1 MNSNSRARIRKPQSK
16 PDAEGNKFDPWLL
29 WATFR
34 RCWMWVIP
42 IGLVLAS
49 IVVVFLIQNF
59 VPRYRAHSLLQANQ
73 DYIAFKGVTQVSGD
87 LARTEKA
94 VIFNRV
100 VLGPVLLSLGD
111 LGSDSLRSSPDA
123 EMTLRK
129 NLSVTSGGSSF
140 ALKLSYEDSN
150 PEAAAKVCN
159 AIVESYLRMR
169 SDLDQGRISTLE
181 SRLEPEIERARQRV
195 ADDEQR
201 FTELTKEVIGY
212 DPDKPGSALV
222 SEGAFALYAR
232 LQSQLSDLKQGIAF
246 AKIKL
251 KVQEEDYQA
260 NIERAK
266 AGEPSPVSMPILQ
279 EPASHQVNEL
289 VRSHPNIQK
298 LEREIVRYE
307 AKVREIEDAD
317 VIGLKRK
324 DYNRFRA
331 NVYELSQQ
339 LVAEQQRLY
348 PIELKRLKEAAK
360 EHYDRQLVRAKQLA
374 KASQGERQLALL
386 EELNQ
391 QRKKV
396 REMEDSLKVVSA
408 HYNEE
413 TQRLRKFG
421 GKTAQLRIAE
431 RELAMSQG
439 VWDVLRKRLLAV
451 RTERQRG
458 GSVVKV
464 TDATAPSRNDP
475 IEKLPYKK
483 IAMASVVAM
492 LLPFAVGLLF
502 EFKARRLTTSEMCDK
517 NGMIVIGEVA
527 KLPPSAKF
535 GRERRVY
542 EESIDTLRSS
552 LFLSTETR
560 DSRSFAVVSSM
571 SGEGKSSVS
580 SQLALSIARAT
591 GETVL
596 LIDADLR
603 CPDQHDIFGLD
614 LGDGLAG
621 VLAEEISLD
630 SAIDKSL
637 GDRIHVL
644 PAGKLRTTPHR
655 LITPSSMSA
664 LIKQALELYTYV
676 VVDTAPVLAAGESLA
691 VASAVDSS
699 LLCVMRDVSRV
710 DNVSR
715 TTKRLEAVGANLI
728 GTVFSGV
735 TARQYAYRYGDYR
748 YSVSAP
754 SGNVS

>member
-1 MNSNSRARIRKPQSK
+1 MNSNSRARIRTAQSM
-16 PDAEGNKFDPWLL
+16 PDAETNKFDPWLL

-34 RCWMWVIP
+34 RCWMWMIP
-42 IGLVLAS
+42 VGLVLAS
-49 IVVVFLIQNF
+49 IVVVLLIQNF
-59 VPRYRAHSLLQANQ
+59 EPRYRAHSLLQANQ
-73 DYIAFKGVTQVSGD
+73 DYIAYKGVTRVSGD

-100 VLGPVLLSLGD
+100 VLEPVLLSLGD
-111 LGSDSLRSSPDA
+111 LGSESLCSSVDA
-123 EMTLRK
+123 EMMLRK
-129 NLSVTSGGSSF
+129 NLSVTSGGSSVT
-140 ALKLSYEDSN
+140 LRLSYEDPS

-169 SDLDQGRISTLE
+169 SDLDQSRISALE
-181 SRLEPEIERARQRV
+181 GRLEPEIERARQRV

-201 FTELTKEVIGY
+201 FTEMTKEAIGY
-212 DPDKPGSALV
+212 NPGEKASAV
-222 SEGAFALYAR
+222 VNEGAFALYAR

-246 AKIKL
+246 AKIRL
-251 KVQEEDYQA
+251 KVLEEDYKVA
-260 NIERAK
+260 VEK
-266 AGEPSPVSMPILQ
+266 AGAGGVSPVAMPVLQ
-279 EPASHQVNEL
+279 EPTDYEVNTL
-289 VRSHPNIQK
+289 IRSHPNIRSI
-298 LEREIVRYE
+298 ESEIKRYE
-307 AKVREIEDAD
+307 ARVRQIEDAD
-317 VIGLKRK
+317 VVGIKRAE
-324 DYNRFRA
+324 YNRFKA
-331 NVYELSQQ
+331 NVYQLSQQ
-339 LVAEQQRLY
+339 LVVEQQKLY
-348 PIELKRLKEAAK
+348 PIELERLKQVAK
-360 EHYDRQLVRAKQLA
+360 EQYDRQLVRAKQLA
-374 KASQGERQLALL
+374 KASEGERQFALL
-386 EELNQ
+386 QEVNQ

-396 REMEDSLKVVSA
+396 REMKDSLEVVSS
-408 HYNEE
+408 HYEEE

-464 TDATAPSRNDP
+464 TDATAPSLNDP

-483 IAMASVVAM
+483 ILMASLVAM

-502 EFKARRLTTSEMCDK
+502 EFKARRLTTSDMCDK
-517 NGMIVIGEVA
+517 NGMVVIGEVA
-527 KLPPSAKF
+527 KLPPSAKH

-621 VLAEEISLD
+621 VLAEEVSLD

-664 LIKQALELYTYV
+664 LVQQALELYTYV

-710 DNVSR
+710 DNIAR

-748 YSVSAP
+748 YGVSAD
-754 SGNVS
+754 GNAS

>member
-1 MNSNSRARIRKPQSK
+1 MNSNSRARIRTAQSM
-16 PDAEGNKFDPWLL
+16 PDAETNKFDPWLL

-34 RCWMWVIP
+34 RCWMWMIP
-42 IGLVLAS
+42 VGLVLAS
-49 IVVVFLIQNF
+49 IVVVLLIQNF
-59 VPRYRAHSLLQANQ
+59 EPRYRAHSLLQANQ
-73 DYIAFKGVTQVSGD
+73 DYIAYKGVTRVSGD

-100 VLGPVLLSLGD
+100 VLEPVLLSLGD
-111 LGSDSLRSSPDA
+111 LGSESLCSSVDA
-123 EMTLRK
+123 EMMLRK
-129 NLSVTSGGSSF
+129 NLSVASGGSSVT
-140 ALKLSYEDSN
+140 LRLSYEDPS

-169 SDLDQGRISTLE
+169 SDLDQSRISALE
-181 SRLEPEIERARQRV
+181 GRLEPEIERARQRV

-201 FTELTKEVIGY
+201 FTEMTKEAIGY
-212 DPDKPGSALV
+212 NPGEKASAV
-222 SEGAFALYAR
+222 VNEGAFALYAR

-246 AKIKL
+246 AKIRL
-251 KVQEEDYQA
+251 KVLEEDYKVA
-260 NIERAK
+260 VEK
-266 AGEPSPVSMPILQ
+266 AGAGGVSPVAMPVLQ
-279 EPASHQVNEL
+279 EPTDYEVNTL
-289 VRSHPNIQK
+289 IRSHPNIRSI
-298 LEREIVRYE
+298 ESEIKRYE
-307 AKVREIEDAD
+307 ARVRQIEDAD
-317 VIGLKRK
+317 VVGIKRAE
-324 DYNRFRA
+324 YNRFKA
-331 NVYELSQQ
+331 NVYQLSQQ
-339 LVAEQQRLY
+339 LVVEQQKLY
-348 PIELKRLKEAAK
+348 PIELERLKQVAK
-360 EHYDRQLVRAKQLA
+360 EQYDRQLVRAKQLA
-374 KASQGERQLALL
+374 KASQGERQFALL
-386 EELNQ
+386 QEVNQ

-396 REMEDSLKVVSA
+396 REMKDSLEVVSS
-408 HYNEE
+408 HYEEE

-464 TDATAPSRNDP
+464 TDATAPSLNDP

-483 IAMASVVAM
+483 ILMASLVAM

-502 EFKARRLTTSEMCDK
+502 EFKARRLTTSDMCDK
-517 NGMIVIGEVA
+517 NGMVVIGEVA
-527 KLPPSAKF
+527 KLPPSAKH

-621 VLAEEISLD
+621 VLAEEVSLD

-664 LIKQALELYTYV
+664 LVQQALELYTYV

-710 DNVSR
+710 DNIAR

-748 YSVSAP
+748 YGVSAD
-754 SGNVS
+754 GNAS

>member
-1 MNSNSRARIRKPQSK
+1 MNSNSRARIRTAQSM
-16 PDAEGNKFDPWLL
+16 PDAETNKFDPWLL

-34 RCWMWVIP
+34 RCWMWMIP
-42 IGLVLAS
+42 VGLVLAS
-49 IVVVFLIQNF
+49 IVVVLLIQNF
-59 VPRYRAHSLLQANQ
+59 QPRYRAHSLLQANQ
-73 DYIAFKGVTQVSGD
+73 DYIAYKGVTQVSGD

-100 VLGPVLLSLGD
+100 VLEPVLLSLGD
-111 LGSDSLRSSPDA
+111 LGSESLCSSVDA
-123 EMTLRK
+123 EMMLRE
-129 NLSVTSGGSSF
+129 NLSVASGGSSVT
-140 ALKLSYEDSN
+140 LRLSYEDPS

-169 SDLDQGRISTLE
+169 SDLDQSRISALE
-181 SRLEPEIERARQRV
+181 GRLEPEIERARQRV

-201 FTELTKEVIGY
+201 FTEMTKESIGY
-212 DPDKPGSALV
+212 NPGEKASAV
-222 SEGAFALYAR
+222 VNEGAFALYAR

-246 AKIKL
+246 AKIRL
-251 KVQEEDYQA
+251 KVLEEDYKVA
-260 NIERAK
+260 VEK
-266 AGEPSPVSMPILQ
+266 AGAGGVSPVAMPVLQ
-279 EPASHQVNEL
+279 EPTDYEVNAL
-289 VRSHPNIQK
+289 IRSHPNIRSI
-298 LEREIVRYE
+298 ESEIKRYE
-307 AKVREIEDAD
+307 AGVRRIEDAD
-317 VIGLKRK
+317 VVGIKRAE
-324 DYNRFRA
+324 YNRFKA
-331 NVYELSQQ
+331 NVYQLSQQ
-339 LVAEQQRLY
+339 LVEEQQKLY
-348 PIELKRLKEAAK
+348 PIELERLKQVAK
-360 EHYDRQLVRAKQLA
+360 EQYDRQLVRAKQLA
-374 KASQGERQLALL
+374 KASQSERQFALL
-386 EELNQ
+386 QEVNQ

-396 REMEDSLKVVSA
+396 REMKDSLEVVSS
-408 HYNEE
+408 HYEEE

-464 TDATAPSRNDP
+464 TDATTPSLNDP

-502 EFKARRLTTSEMCDK
+502 EFKARRLTTSDMCDK
-517 NGMIVIGEVA
+517 NGMVVIGEVA
-527 KLPPSAKF
+527 KLPPSAKH

-552 LFLSTETR
+552 LFLSTDTR

-664 LIKQALELYTYV
+664 LVQQALELYTYV

-710 DNVSR
+710 DNIAR

-735 TARQYAYRYGDYR
+735 SARQYAYRYGDYR
-748 YSVSAP
+748 YAVTAD
-754 SGNVS
+754 GNAS

>member
-1 MNSNSRARIRKPQSK
+1 MNSNSRARIRTAQSM
-16 PDAEGNKFDPWLL
+16 PDAETNKFDPWLL

-34 RCWMWVIP
+34 RCWMWMIP
-42 IGLVLAS
+42 VGLVLAS
-49 IVVVFLIQNF
+49 IVVVLLIQNF
-59 VPRYRAHSLLQANQ
+59 EPRYRAHSLLQANQ
-73 DYIAFKGVTQVSGD
+73 DYIAYKGVTRVSGD

-100 VLGPVLLSLGD
+100 VLEPVLLSLGD
-111 LGSDSLRSSPDA
+111 LGSESLCSSVDA
-123 EMTLRK
+123 EMMLRK
-129 NLSVTSGGSSF
+129 NLSVASGGSSVT
-140 ALKLSYEDSN
+140 LRLSYEDPS

-169 SDLDQGRISTLE
+169 SDLDQSRISALE
-181 SRLEPEIERARQRV
+181 GRLEPEIERARQRV

-201 FTELTKEVIGY
+201 FTEMTKEAIGY
-212 DPDKPGSALV
+212 NPGEKASAV
-222 SEGAFALYAR
+222 VNEGAFALYAR

-246 AKIKL
+246 AKIRL
-251 KVQEEDYQA
+251 KVLEEDYKVA
-260 NIERAK
+260 VEK
-266 AGEPSPVSMPILQ
+266 AGAGGVSPVAMPVLQ
-279 EPASHQVNEL
+279 EPTDYEVNTL
-289 VRSHPNIQK
+289 IRSHPNIRSI
-298 LEREIVRYE
+298 ESEIKRYE
-307 AKVREIEDAD
+307 ARVRQIEDAD
-317 VIGLKRK
+317 VVGIKRAE
-324 DYNRFRA
+324 YNRFKA
-331 NVYELSQQ
+331 NVYQLSQQ
-339 LVAEQQRLY
+339 LVVEQQKLY
-348 PIELKRLKEAAK
+348 PIELERLKQVAK
-360 EHYDRQLVRAKQLA
+360 EQYDRQLVRAKQLA
-374 KASQGERQLALL
+374 KASQGERQFALL
-386 EELNQ
+386 QEVNQ

-396 REMEDSLKVVSA
+396 REMKDSLEVVSS
-408 HYNEE
+408 HYEEE

-464 TDATAPSRNDP
+464 TDATAPSLNDP

-483 IAMASVVAM
+483 ILMASLVAM

-502 EFKARRLTTSEMCDK
+502 EFKARRLTTSDMCDK
-517 NGMIVIGEVA
+517 NGMVVIGEVA
-527 KLPPSAKF
+527 KLPPSAKH

-614 LGDGLAG
+614 LSDGLAG
-621 VLAEEISLD
+621 VLSEEISLD

-655 LITPSSMSA
+655 LITPDSMSA
-664 LIKQALELYTYV
+664 LIQQALELYTYV

-710 DNVSR
+710 DNIAR

-748 YSVSAP
+748 YGISTD
-754 SGNVS
+754 GNAS

>member
-1 MNSNSRARIRKPQSK
+1 MNSKSRTRVQNAKSK
-16 PDAEGNKFDPWLL
+16 SADENKFDPWLL
-29 WATFR
+29 WAAFR
-34 RCWMWVIP
+34 RCWMWMIP
-42 IGLVLAS
+42 VGLVLAS
-49 IVVVFLIQNF
+49 IVVVFLIHNF

-73 DYIAFKGVTQVSGD
+73 DYIAYKGVTQVSGD

-94 VIFNRV
+94 VIYNRV
-100 VLGPVLLSLGD
+100 VLEPVLLSLGE
-111 LGSDSLRSSPDA
+111 LGSESLCSAADA
-123 EMTLRK
+123 EMMLRE
-129 NLSVTSGGSSF
+129 NLSVASGGSSVT
-140 ALKLSYEDSN
+140 LRLSYEDPS

-169 SDLDQGRISTLE
+169 SDLDQSRISALE

-201 FTELTKEVIGY
+201 FTEMTKESIGY
-212 DPDKPGSALV
+212 NPVDPASALV

-232 LQSQLSDLKQGIAF
+232 LQSQLSDLRQGIAF

-251 KVQEEDYQA
+251 RVLEEDYKVAVNKA
-260 NIERAK
+260 N
-266 AGEPSPVSMPILQ
+266 AGEVSLVTLPILQ
-279 EPASHQVNEL
+279 EPTDSEVNQL
-289 VRSHPNIQK
+289 VRSHPAIRS
-298 LEREIVRYE
+298 LEHDITRYE
-307 AKVREIEDAD
+307 TRVRQIEDAD
-317 VIGLKRK
+317 VVGLKRNE
-324 DYNRFRA
+324 YNRFKA
-331 NVYELSQQ
+331 KAYELSQK

-348 PIELKRLKEAAK
+348 PIELERLKQVAK
-360 EHYDRQLVRAKQLA
+360 ETYDRELIRAKQLA
-374 KASQGERQLALL
+374 KVSEGERQHALVQQVS
-386 EELNQ
+386 Q

-396 REMEDSLKVVSA
+396 REMEDSLEVVST

-439 VWDVLRKRLLAV
+439 VWDVLRQRLLAV

-464 TDATAPSRNDP
+464 TDATAPSLNDP

-483 IAMASVVAM
+483 ILMASLVAM

-502 EFKARRLTTSEMCDK
+502 EFKARRLTTSDMCDK
-517 NGMIVIGEVA
+517 NGMVVIGEVA
-527 KLPPSAKF
+527 KLPPSAKH

-621 VLAEEISLD
+621 VLAEEVSLD

-664 LIKQALELYTYV
+664 LVQQALELYTYV

-710 DNVSR
+710 DNVAR

-748 YSVSAP
+748 YGVSAD
-754 SGNVS
+754 GNAS

>member
-1 MNSNSRARIRKPQSK
+1 MSSKSRARVARPKP
-16 PDAEGNKFDPWLL
+16 ATENKFDPWLL

-34 RCWMWVIP
+34 RCWMWMVP

-49 IVVVFLIQNF
+49 IVIVFLIQTF
-59 VPRYRAHSLLQANQ
+59 EPRYRAHSLLQANQ
-73 DYIAFKGVTQVSGD
+73 DYIAYKGVLQVRGD

-100 VLGPVLLSLGD
+100 VLGPVLLNLGD
-111 LGSDSLRSSPDA
+111 LGSDSLCSAADA
-123 EMTLRK
+123 EMELRQ
-129 NLSVTSGGSSF
+129 NLSVTGGGSSV
-140 ALKLSYEDSN
+140 AMRLSYEDPD

-159 AIVESYLRMR
+159 AIVESYLQMR
-169 SDLDQGRISTLE
+169 GDIDQSRISALE

-201 FTELTKEVIGY
+201 FTEMTKESIGY
-212 DPDKPGSALV
+212 NPGDATAVLM
-222 SEGAFALYAR
+222 SEGLFTLFAR

-251 KVQEEDYQA
+251 EVLEENYKVAVE
-260 NIERAK
+260 K
-266 AGEPSPVSMPILQ
+266 AGAGEVTQVIKPVLQ
-279 EPASHQVNEL
+279 VPTESEVSQL
-289 VRSHPNIQK
+289 VRSHPNIRG
-298 LEREIVRYE
+298 LEREIARYE
-307 AKVREIEDAD
+307 TRVRQIEDAD
-317 VIGLKRK
+317 VVGIKRSE
-324 DYNRFRA
+324 YNRFKA
-331 NVYELSQQ
+331 NIQQ
-339 LVAEQQRLY
+339 LLQQFAAEQQRLY
-348 PIELKRLKEAAK
+348 PIELKRLKKLAK
-360 EHYDRQLVRAKQLA
+360 ENYDRQLIRAKQLA
-374 KASQGERQLALL
+374 EATEGERQLALL
-386 EELNQ
+386 QEVNQ

-396 REMEDSLKVVSA
+396 REMEESLEVVSA
-408 HYNEE
+408 QYDEE
-413 TQRLRKFG
+413 TLRLQKFG

-458 GSVVKV
+458 GSVIKV
-464 TDATAPSRNDP
+464 TDATAPSLNDP

-483 IAMASVVAM
+483 IVMASLVAM
-492 LLPFAVGLLF
+492 VLPFVVGLVF
-502 EFKARRLTTSEMCDK
+502 EFKACRLTTSEMCDK
-517 NGMIVIGEVA
+517 NGMEVIGEVA
-527 KLPPSAKF
+527 KLPPSAGH

-644 PAGKLRTTPHR
+644 TAGKLRTTPHR
-655 LITPSSMSA
+655 LITPDAMSA
-664 LIKQALELYTYV
+664 LIKQALEVYSYV

-710 DNVSR
+710 DNVAR

-748 YSVSAP
+748 YGVSID
-754 SGNVS
+754 GNAS

>member
-1 MNSNSRARIRKPQSK
+1 MNSKSRTRVQNAKSK
-16 PDAEGNKFDPWLL
+16 SADENKFDPWLL
-29 WATFR
+29 WAAFR
-34 RCWMWVIP
+34 RCWMWMIP
-42 IGLVLAS
+42 VGLVLAS
-49 IVVVFLIQNF
+49 IVVVFLIHNF

-73 DYIAFKGVTQVSGD
+73 DYIAYKGVTQVSGD

-100 VLGPVLLSLGD
+100 VLEPVLLSLGE
-111 LGSDSLRSSPDA
+111 LGSESLCSAADA
-123 EMTLRK
+123 EMMLRE
-129 NLSVTSGGSSF
+129 NLSVTNGGSPI
-140 ALKLSYEDSN
+140 ALRLSYEDPN

-169 SDLDQGRISTLE
+169 SDLDQSRISALE

-201 FTELTKEVIGY
+201 FTEMTKESIGY
-212 DPDKPGSALV
+212 NPVDPASALV

-232 LQSQLSDLKQGIAF
+232 LQSQLSDLRQGIAF

-251 KVQEEDYQA
+251 RVLEEDYKVAVNKA
-260 NIERAK
+260 N
-266 AGEPSPVSMPILQ
+266 AGEVSPVTLPILQ
-279 EPASHQVNEL
+279 EPTDSEVNQL
-289 VRSHPNIQK
+289 VRSHPAIRS
-298 LEREIVRYE
+298 LEHDITRYE
-307 AKVREIEDAD
+307 ARVRQIEDAD
-317 VIGLKRK
+317 VVGLKRN
-324 DYNRFRA
+324 DYNRFKA
-331 NVYELSQQ
+331 KAYELSQK

-348 PIELKRLKEAAK
+348 PIELERLKQVAK
-360 EHYDRQLVRAKQLA
+360 ETYDRELIRAKQLA
-374 KASQGERQLALL
+374 KASEGERQHALVQQVS
-386 EELNQ
+386 Q

-396 REMEDSLKVVSA
+396 REMEASLEVVST

-439 VWDVLRKRLLAV
+439 VWDVLRQRLLAV

-464 TDATAPSRNDP
+464 TDATAPSLNDP

-483 IAMASVVAM
+483 ILMASLVAM
-492 LLPFAVGLLF
+492 LLPFAVGLVF
-502 EFKARRLTTSEMCDK
+502 EFKARRLTTSDMCDK
-517 NGMIVIGEVA
+517 NGMVVIGEVA
-527 KLPPSAKF
+527 KLPPSAKH

-552 LFLSTETR
+552 LFLSTDTR

-621 VLAEEISLD
+621 VLAEEVSLD

-664 LIKQALELYTYV
+664 LVQQALELYTYV

-710 DNVSR
+710 DNIAR

-735 TARQYAYRYGDYR
+735 SARQYAYRYGDYR
-748 YSVSAP
+748 YGISID
-754 SGNVS
+754 GNAS

>member
-1 MNSNSRARIRKPQSK
+1 MNSNSRARIRTAQSM
-16 PDAEGNKFDPWLL
+16 PDAETNKFDPWLL

-34 RCWMWVIP
+34 RCWMWMIP
-42 IGLVLAS
+42 VGLVLAS
-49 IVVVFLIQNF
+49 IVVVLLIQNF
-59 VPRYRAHSLLQANQ
+59 QPRYRAHSLLQANQ
-73 DYIAFKGVTQVSGD
+73 DYIAYKGVTQVSGD

-100 VLGPVLLSLGD
+100 VLEPVLLSLGD
-111 LGSDSLRSSPDA
+111 LGSESLCSSVDA
-123 EMTLRK
+123 EMMLRE
-129 NLSVTSGGSSF
+129 NLSVASGGSSVT
-140 ALKLSYEDSN
+140 LRLSYEDPS

-169 SDLDQGRISTLE
+169 SDLDQSRISALE
-181 SRLEPEIERARQRV
+181 GRLEPEIERARQRV

-201 FTELTKEVIGY
+201 FTEMTKESIGY
-212 DPDKPGSALV
+212 NPGEKASAV
-222 SEGAFALYAR
+222 VNEGAFALYAR

-246 AKIKL
+246 AKIRL
-251 KVQEEDYQA
+251 KVLEEDYKVA
-260 NIERAK
+260 VEK
-266 AGEPSPVSMPILQ
+266 AGAGGVSPVAMPVLQ
-279 EPASHQVNEL
+279 EPTDYEVNAL
-289 VRSHPNIQK
+289 IRSHPNIRSI
-298 LEREIVRYE
+298 ESEIKRYE
-307 AKVREIEDAD
+307 AGVRRIEDAD
-317 VIGLKRK
+317 VVGIKRAE
-324 DYNRFRA
+324 YNRFKA
-331 NVYELSQQ
+331 NVYQLSQQ
-339 LVAEQQRLY
+339 LVVEQQKLY
-348 PIELKRLKEAAK
+348 PIELERLKQVAK
-360 EHYDRQLVRAKQLA
+360 EQYDRQLVRAKQLA
-374 KASQGERQLALL
+374 KASQSERQFALL
-386 EELNQ
+386 QEVNQ

-396 REMEDSLKVVSA
+396 REMKDSLEVVSS
-408 HYNEE
+408 HYEEE

-464 TDATAPSRNDP
+464 TDATTPSLNDP

-502 EFKARRLTTSEMCDK
+502 EFKARRLTTSDMCDK
-517 NGMIVIGEVA
+517 NGMVVIGEVA
-527 KLPPSAKF
+527 KLPPSAKH

-552 LFLSTETR
+552 LFLSTDTR

-664 LIKQALELYTYV
+664 LVQQALELYTYV

-710 DNVSR
+710 DNIAR

-735 TARQYAYRYGDYR
+735 SARQYAYRYGDYR
-748 YSVSAP
+748 YAVTAD
-754 SGNVS
+754 GNAS

>member
-1 MNSNSRARIRKPQSK
+1 MNSKSRTRVQNAKSK
-16 PDAEGNKFDPWLL
+16 SADENKFDPWLL
-29 WATFR
+29 WAAFR
-34 RCWMWVIP
+34 RCWMWMIP
-42 IGLVLAS
+42 VGLVLAS
-49 IVVVFLIQNF
+49 IVVVFLIHNF

-73 DYIAFKGVTQVSGD
+73 DYIAYKGVTQVSGD

-94 VIFNRV
+94 VIYNRV
-100 VLGPVLLSLGD
+100 VLEPVLLSLGE
-111 LGSDSLRSSPDA
+111 LGSESLCSAADA
-123 EMTLRK
+123 EMMLRE
-129 NLSVTSGGSSF
+129 NLSVASGGSSVT
-140 ALKLSYEDSN
+140 LRLSYEDPS

-169 SDLDQGRISTLE
+169 SDLDQSRISALE

-201 FTELTKEVIGY
+201 FTEMTKESIGY
-212 DPDKPGSALV
+212 NPVDPASALV

-232 LQSQLSDLKQGIAF
+232 LQSQLSDLRQGIAF

-251 KVQEEDYQA
+251 RVLEEDYKVAVNKA
-260 NIERAK
+260 N
-266 AGEPSPVSMPILQ
+266 AGEVSPVTLPILQ
-279 EPASHQVNEL
+279 EPTDSEVNQL
-289 VRSHPNIQK
+289 VRSHPAIRS
-298 LEREIVRYE
+298 LEHDITRYE
-307 AKVREIEDAD
+307 TRVRQIEDAD
-317 VIGLKRK
+317 VVGLKRNE
-324 DYNRFRA
+324 YNRFKA
-331 NVYELSQQ
+331 KAYELSQK

-348 PIELKRLKEAAK
+348 PIELERLKQVAK
-360 EHYDRQLVRAKQLA
+360 ETYDRELIRAKQLA
-374 KASQGERQLALL
+374 KVSEGERQHALVQQVS
-386 EELNQ
+386 Q

-396 REMEDSLKVVSA
+396 REMEDSLEVVST

-439 VWDVLRKRLLAV
+439 VWDVLRQRLLAV

-464 TDATAPSRNDP
+464 TDATAPSLNDP

-483 IAMASVVAM
+483 ILMASLVAM

-502 EFKARRLTTSEMCDK
+502 EFKARRLTTSDMCDK
-517 NGMIVIGEVA
+517 NGMVVIGEVA
-527 KLPPSAKF
+527 KLPPSAKH

-621 VLAEEISLD
+621 VLAEEVSLD

-664 LIKQALELYTYV
+664 LVQQALELYTYV

-710 DNVSR
+710 DNVAR

-748 YSVSAP
+748 YGISID
-754 SGNVS
+754 GNAS

>member
-1 MNSNSRARIRKPQSK
+1 MNSNSRARIRTAQSM
-16 PDAEGNKFDPWLL
+16 PDAETNKFDPWLL

-34 RCWMWVIP
+34 RCWMWMIP
-42 IGLVLAS
+42 VGLVLAS
-49 IVVVFLIQNF
+49 IVVVLLIQNF
-59 VPRYRAHSLLQANQ
+59 EPRYRAHSLLQANQ
-73 DYIAFKGVTQVSGD
+73 DYIAYKGVTQVSGD

-100 VLGPVLLSLGD
+100 VLEPVLLSLGD
-111 LGSDSLRSSPDA
+111 LGSESLCSSVDA
-123 EMTLRK
+123 EMMLRK
-129 NLSVTSGGSSF
+129 NLSVTSGGSSVT
-140 ALKLSYEDSN
+140 LRLSYEDPS

-169 SDLDQGRISTLE
+169 SDLDQSRISALE
-181 SRLEPEIERARQRV
+181 GRLEPEIERARQRV

-201 FTELTKEVIGY
+201 FTEMTKEAIGY
-212 DPDKPGSALV
+212 NPGEKASAV
-222 SEGAFALYAR
+222 VNEGAFALYAR

-246 AKIKL
+246 AKIRL
-251 KVQEEDYQA
+251 KVLEEDYKVA
-260 NIERAK
+260 VEK
-266 AGEPSPVSMPILQ
+266 AGAGGVSPVAMPVLQ
-279 EPASHQVNEL
+279 EPTDYEVNTL
-289 VRSHPNIQK
+289 IRSHPNIRSI
-298 LEREIVRYE
+298 ESEIKRYE
-307 AKVREIEDAD
+307 ARVRQIEDAD
-317 VIGLKRK
+317 VVGIKRAE
-324 DYNRFRA
+324 YNRFKA
-331 NVYELSQQ
+331 NVYQLSQQ
-339 LVAEQQRLY
+339 LVVEQEKLY
-348 PIELKRLKEAAK
+348 PIELERLKQVAK
-360 EHYDRQLVRAKQLA
+360 EQYDRQLVRAKQLA
-374 KASQGERQLALL
+374 KASQGERQFALL
-386 EELNQ
+386 QEVNQ

-396 REMEDSLKVVSA
+396 REMKDSLEVVSS
-408 HYNEE
+408 HYEEE

-464 TDATAPSRNDP
+464 TDATAPSLNDP

-502 EFKARRLTTSEMCDK
+502 EFKARRLTTSDMCDK
-517 NGMIVIGEVA
+517 NGMVVIGEVA
-527 KLPPSAKF
+527 KLPPSAKH

-614 LGDGLAG
+614 LSDGLAG
-621 VLAEEISLD
+621 VLSEEISLD

-655 LITPSSMSA
+655 LITPDSMSA
-664 LIKQALELYTYV
+664 LIQQALELYTYV

-710 DNVSR
+710 DNIAR

-748 YSVSAP
+748 YGISTD
-754 SGNVS
+754 GNAS

>member
-1 MNSNSRARIRKPQSK
+1 MNSNSRARIRTAQSM
-16 PDAEGNKFDPWLL
+16 PDAETNKFDPWLL

-34 RCWMWVIP
+34 RCWMWMVP
-42 IGLVLAS
+42 VGLVLAS
-49 IVVVFLIQNF
+49 IVVVLLIQNF
-59 VPRYRAHSLLQANQ
+59 QPRYRAHSLLQANQ
-73 DYIAFKGVTQVSGD
+73 DYIAYKGVTQVSGD

-100 VLGPVLLSLGD
+100 VLEPVLLSLGD
-111 LGSDSLRSSPDA
+111 LGSESLCSSVDA
-123 EMTLRK
+123 EMMLRE
-129 NLSVTSGGSSF
+129 NLSVTSGGSSVT
-140 ALKLSYEDSN
+140 LRLSYEDPS

-169 SDLDQGRISTLE
+169 SDLDQSRISALE
-181 SRLEPEIERARQRV
+181 GRLEPEIERARQRV

-201 FTELTKEVIGY
+201 FTEMTKEAIGY
-212 DPDKPGSALV
+212 NPGEKASAV
-222 SEGAFALYAR
+222 VNEGAFALYAR

-246 AKIKL
+246 AKIRL
-251 KVQEEDYQA
+251 KVLEEDYKVA
-260 NIERAK
+260 VEK
-266 AGEPSPVSMPILQ
+266 AGAGGVSPVAMPVLQ
-279 EPASHQVNEL
+279 EPTDYEVNAL
-289 VRSHPNIQK
+289 IRSHPNIRSI
-298 LEREIVRYE
+298 ESEIKRYE
-307 AKVREIEDAD
+307 AGVRRIEDAD
-317 VIGLKRK
+317 VVGIKRAE
-324 DYNRFRA
+324 YNRFKA
-331 NVYELSQQ
+331 NVYQLSQQ
-339 LVAEQQRLY
+339 LVEEQQKLY
-348 PIELKRLKEAAK
+348 PIELERLKQVAK
-360 EHYDRQLVRAKQLA
+360 EQYDRQLVRAKQLA
-374 KASQGERQLALL
+374 KASQGERQFALL
-386 EELNQ
+386 QEVNQ

-396 REMEDSLKVVSA
+396 REMKDSLEVVSS
-408 HYNEE
+408 HYEEE

-464 TDATAPSRNDP
+464 TDATTPSLNDP

-502 EFKARRLTTSEMCDK
+502 EFKARRLTTSDMCDK
-517 NGMIVIGEVA
+517 NGMVVIGEVA
-527 KLPPSAKF
+527 KLPPSAKH

-621 VLAEEISLD
+621 VLAEEVSLV

-664 LIKQALELYTYV
+664 LVQQALELYTYV

-710 DNVSR
+710 DNIAR

-735 TARQYAYRYGDYR
+735 SARQYAYRYGDYR
-748 YSVSAP
+748 YAVTAD
-754 SGNVS
+754 GNAS

>member
-1 MNSNSRARIRKPQSK
+1 MNSNSRARIRTAQSM
-16 PDAEGNKFDPWLL
+16 PDAETNKFDPWLL

-34 RCWMWVIP
+34 RCWMWMIP
-42 IGLVLAS
+42 VGLVLAS
-49 IVVVFLIQNF
+49 IVVVLLIQNF
-59 VPRYRAHSLLQANQ
+59 QPRYRAHSLLQANQ
-73 DYIAFKGVTQVSGD
+73 DYIAYKGVTQVSGD

-100 VLGPVLLSLGD
+100 VLEPVLLSLGD
-111 LGSDSLRSSPDA
+111 LGSESLCSSVDA
-123 EMTLRK
+123 EMMLRE
-129 NLSVTSGGSSF
+129 NLSVTSGGSSVT
-140 ALKLSYEDSN
+140 LRLSYEDPS

-169 SDLDQGRISTLE
+169 SDLDQSRISALE
-181 SRLEPEIERARQRV
+181 GRLEPEIERARQRV

-201 FTELTKEVIGY
+201 FTEMTKESIGY
-212 DPDKPGSALV
+212 NPGEKASAV
-222 SEGAFALYAR
+222 VNEGAFALYAR

-246 AKIKL
+246 AKIRL
-251 KVQEEDYQA
+251 KVLEEDYKVA
-260 NIERAK
+260 VEK
-266 AGEPSPVSMPILQ
+266 AGAGGVSPVAMPVLQ
-279 EPASHQVNEL
+279 EPTDYEVNAL
-289 VRSHPNIQK
+289 IRSHPNIRSI
-298 LEREIVRYE
+298 ESEIKRYE
-307 AKVREIEDAD
+307 AGVRRIEDAD
-317 VIGLKRK
+317 VVGIKRAE
-324 DYNRFRA
+324 YNRFKA
-331 NVYELSQQ
+331 NVYQLSQQ
-339 LVAEQQRLY
+339 LVEEQQKLY
-348 PIELKRLKEAAK
+348 PIELERLKQVAK
-360 EHYDRQLVRAKQLA
+360 EQYDRQLVRAKQLA
-374 KASQGERQLALL
+374 KASQGERQFALL
-386 EELNQ
+386 QEVNQ

-396 REMEDSLKVVSA
+396 REMKDSLEVVSS
-408 HYNEE
+408 HYEEE
-413 TQRLRKFG
+413 TLRLQKFG

-464 TDATAPSRNDP
+464 TDATTPSLNDP

-502 EFKARRLTTSEMCDK
+502 EFKARRLTTSDMCDK
-517 NGMIVIGEVA
+517 NGMVVIGEVA
-527 KLPPSAKF
+527 KLPPSAKH

-621 VLAEEISLD
+621 VLAEEVSLD

-664 LIKQALELYTYV
+664 LVQQALELYTYV

-710 DNVSR
+710 DNIAR

-735 TARQYAYRYGDYR
+735 SARQYAYRYGDYR
-748 YSVSAP
+748 YAVTAD
-754 SGNVS
+754 GNAS

>member
-1 MNSNSRARIRKPQSK
+1 M
-16 PDAEGNKFDPWLL
+16 
-29 WATFR
+29 
-34 RCWMWVIP
+34 
-42 IGLVLAS
+42 
-49 IVVVFLIQNF
+49 
-59 VPRYRAHSLLQANQ
+59 
-73 DYIAFKGVTQVSGD
+73 
-87 LARTEKA
+87 
-94 VIFNRV
+94 
-100 VLGPVLLSLGD
+100 
-111 LGSDSLRSSPDA
+111 
-123 EMTLRK
+123 
-129 NLSVTSGGSSF
+129 
-140 ALKLSYEDSN
+140 
-150 PEAAAKVCN
+150 
-159 AIVESYLRMR
+159 
-169 SDLDQGRISTLE
+169 
-181 SRLEPEIERARQRV
+181 
-195 ADDEQR
+195 
-201 FTELTKEVIGY
+201 TKESIGY
-212 DPDKPGSALV
+212 NPGDATAVLM
-222 SEGAFALYAR
+222 SEGLFTLFAR

-251 KVQEEDYQA
+251 EVLEENYKVAVQ
-260 NIERAK
+260 K
-266 AGEPSPVSMPILQ
+266 AGAGEVTPVIKPVLQ
-279 EPASHQVNEL
+279 VPTESEVSQL
-289 VRSHPNIQK
+289 VRSHPNIRG
-298 LEREIVRYE
+298 LEREIARYE
-307 AKVREIEDAD
+307 TRVRQIEDAD
-317 VIGLKRK
+317 VVGIKRSE
-324 DYNRFRA
+324 YNRFKA
-331 NVYELSQQ
+331 NIQQ
-339 LVAEQQRLY
+339 LLQQFAAEQQRLY
-348 PIELKRLKEAAK
+348 PIELKRLKKLAK
-360 EHYDRQLVRAKQLA
+360 ENYDRQLIRAKQLA
-374 KASQGERQLALL
+374 EATEGERQLALL
-386 EELNQ
+386 QEVNQ

-396 REMEDSLKVVSA
+396 REMEESLEVVSA
-408 HYNEE
+408 QYDEE
-413 TQRLRKFG
+413 TLRLQKFG

-458 GSVVKV
+458 GSVIKV
-464 TDATAPSRNDP
+464 TDATAPSLNDP

-483 IAMASVVAM
+483 IVMASLVAM
-492 LLPFAVGLLF
+492 VLPFVVGLVF
-502 EFKARRLTTSEMCDK
+502 EFKACRLTTSEMCDK
-517 NGMIVIGEVA
+517 NGMEVIGEVA
-527 KLPPSAKF
+527 KLPPSAGH

-644 PAGKLRTTPHR
+644 TAGKLRTTPHR
-655 LITPSSMSA
+655 LITPDAMSA
-664 LIKQALELYTYV
+664 LIKQALEVYSYV

-710 DNVSR
+710 DNISR

-748 YSVSAP
+748 YGVSID
-754 SGNVS
+754 GNAS

>member
-1 MNSNSRARIRKPQSK
+1 MNSKSRTRVQNAKSK
-16 PDAEGNKFDPWLL
+16 SADENKFDPWLL
-29 WATFR
+29 WAAFR
-34 RCWMWVIP
+34 RCWMWMIP
-42 IGLVLAS
+42 VGLVLAS
-49 IVVVFLIQNF
+49 IVVVFLIHNF

-73 DYIAFKGVTQVSGD
+73 DYIAYKGVTQVSGD

-94 VIFNRV
+94 VIYNRV
-100 VLGPVLLSLGD
+100 VLEPVLLSLGE
-111 LGSDSLRSSPDA
+111 LGSESLCSAADA
-123 EMTLRK
+123 EMMLRE
-129 NLSVTSGGSSF
+129 NLSVASGGSSVT
-140 ALKLSYEDSN
+140 LRLSYEDPS

-169 SDLDQGRISTLE
+169 SDLDQSRISALE

-201 FTELTKEVIGY
+201 FTEMTKESIGY
-212 DPDKPGSALV
+212 NPVDPASALV

-232 LQSQLSDLKQGIAF
+232 LQSQLSDLRQGIAF

-251 KVQEEDYQA
+251 RVLEEDYKVAVNKA
-260 NIERAK
+260 N
-266 AGEPSPVSMPILQ
+266 AGEVSPVTLPILQ
-279 EPASHQVNEL
+279 EPTDSEVNQL
-289 VRSHPNIQK
+289 VRSHPAIRS
-298 LEREIVRYE
+298 LEHDITRYE
-307 AKVREIEDAD
+307 TRVRQIEDAD
-317 VIGLKRK
+317 VVGLKRNE
-324 DYNRFRA
+324 YNRFKA
-331 NVYELSQQ
+331 KAYELSQK

-348 PIELKRLKEAAK
+348 PIELERLKQVAK
-360 EHYDRQLVRAKQLA
+360 ETYDRELIRAKQLA
-374 KASQGERQLALL
+374 KVSEGERQHALVQQVS
-386 EELNQ
+386 Q

-396 REMEDSLKVVSA
+396 REMEDSLEVVST

-439 VWDVLRKRLLAV
+439 VWDVLRQRLLAV

-464 TDATAPSRNDP
+464 TDATAPSLNDP

-483 IAMASVVAM
+483 ILMASLVAM
-492 LLPFAVGLLF
+492 LLPFAVGLVF
-502 EFKARRLTTSEMCDK
+502 EFKARRLTTSDMCDK
-517 NGMIVIGEVA
+517 NGMVVIGEVA
-527 KLPPSAKF
+527 KLPPSAKH

-614 LGDGLAG
+614 LSDGLAG
-621 VLAEEISLD
+621 VLSEEISLD

-655 LITPSSMSA
+655 LITPDSMSA
-664 LIKQALELYTYV
+664 LIQQALELYTYV

-710 DNVSR
+710 DNIAR

-748 YSVSAP
+748 YGISTD
-754 SGNVS
+754 GNAS

>member
-1 MNSNSRARIRKPQSK
+1 MNSKSHARVQSAQSK
-16 PDAEGNKFDPWLL
+16 KVAENKFDPWLL
-29 WATFR
+29 WATLR
-34 RCWMWVIP
+34 RCWMWMIP
-42 IGLVLAS
+42 VGLVLAS
-49 IVVVFLIQNF
+49 IVVVFLIQTF
-59 VPRYRAHSLLQANQ
+59 EPRYRAHSLLQANQ
-73 DYIAFKGVTQVSGD
+73 DYIAYKGVSQVSGD

-100 VLGPVLLSLGD
+100 VLAPVLLSLGD
-111 LGSDSLRSSPDA
+111 LGSGSLCSAADP
-123 EMTLRK
+123 EMELRQ
-129 NLSVTSGGSSF
+129 NLSVASGGSTL
-140 ALKLSYEDSN
+140 ALRLSYEDPN

-169 SDLDQGRISTLE
+169 SDLDQSRISALE

-201 FTELTKEVIGY
+201 FTEMTKEAIGY
-212 DPDKPGSALV
+212 NPSDPSSAV
-222 SEGAFALYAR
+222 KSEGAFSLYAR

-246 AKIKL
+246 ARIRL
-251 KVQEEDYQA
+251 KVLEEEYKVAVEKA
-260 NIERAK
+260 N
-266 AGEPSPVSMPILQ
+266 AGEASPVVKPVLH
-279 EPASHQVNEL
+279 EPTDYEVSQLISSNPAI
-289 VRSHPNIQK
+289 RSI
-298 LEREIVRYE
+298 ESEIKRYE
-307 AKVREIEDAD
+307 ARVRQIEDQD
-317 VIGLKRK
+317 VVGLKRN
-324 DYNRFRA
+324 DYNRFKENAKR
-331 NVYELSQQ
+331 LSRH

-348 PIELKRLKEAAK
+348 PIELERLKQVAK
-360 EHYDRQLVRAKQLA
+360 DSYDRQLIRAKQLA
-374 KASQGERQLALL
+374 KATQGERQLALL
-386 EELNQ
+386 QEVNQ

-396 REMEDSLKVVSA
+396 REMEGSLEVVST
-408 HYNEE
+408 HYDEE

-464 TDATAPSRNDP
+464 TDATAPSLNDP

-483 IAMASVVAM
+483 IAMASLVAM

-502 EFKARRLTTSEMCDK
+502 EFKARRLTTSDMCDK
-517 NGMIVIGEVA
+517 NGMVVIGEVA
-527 KLPPSAKF
+527 KLPPSAKH

-614 LGDGLAG
+614 LSDGLAG
-621 VLAEEISLD
+621 VLSEEISLD

-655 LITPSSMSA
+655 LITPDSMSA
-664 LIKQALELYTYV
+664 LIQQALELYTYV

-710 DNVSR
+710 DNIAR

-748 YSVSAP
+748 YGISTD
-754 SGNVS
+754 GNAS

>member
-1 MNSNSRARIRKPQSK
+1 MNSNSRARIRTAQSM
-16 PDAEGNKFDPWLL
+16 PDAETNKFDPWLL

-34 RCWMWVIP
+34 RCWMWMIP
-42 IGLVLAS
+42 VGLVLAS
-49 IVVVFLIQNF
+49 IVVVLLIQNF
-59 VPRYRAHSLLQANQ
+59 QPRYRAHSLLQANQ
-73 DYIAFKGVTQVSGD
+73 DYIAYKGVTQVSGD

-100 VLGPVLLSLGD
+100 VLEPVLLSLGD
-111 LGSDSLRSSPDA
+111 LGSESLCSSVDA
-123 EMTLRK
+123 EMMLRE
-129 NLSVTSGGSSF
+129 NLSVASGGSSVT
-140 ALKLSYEDSN
+140 LRLSYEDPS

-169 SDLDQGRISTLE
+169 SDLDQSRISALE
-181 SRLEPEIERARQRV
+181 GRLEPEIERARQRV

-201 FTELTKEVIGY
+201 FTEMTKESIGY
-212 DPDKPGSALV
+212 NPGEKASAV
-222 SEGAFALYAR
+222 VNEGAFALYAR

-246 AKIKL
+246 AKIRL
-251 KVQEEDYQA
+251 KVLEEDYKVA
-260 NIERAK
+260 VEK
-266 AGEPSPVSMPILQ
+266 AGAGGVSPVAMPVLQ
-279 EPASHQVNEL
+279 EPTDYEVNAL
-289 VRSHPNIQK
+289 IRSHPNIRSI
-298 LEREIVRYE
+298 ESEIKRYE
-307 AKVREIEDAD
+307 AGVRRIEDAD
-317 VIGLKRK
+317 VVGIKRAE
-324 DYNRFRA
+324 YNRFKA
-331 NVYELSQQ
+331 NVYQLSQQ
-339 LVAEQQRLY
+339 LVVEQQKLY
-348 PIELKRLKEAAK
+348 PIELERLKQVAK
-360 EHYDRQLVRAKQLA
+360 EQYDRQLVRAKQLA
-374 KASQGERQLALL
+374 KASQGERQFALL
-386 EELNQ
+386 QEVNQ

-396 REMEDSLKVVSA
+396 REMKDSLEVVSS
-408 HYNEE
+408 HYEEE

-464 TDATAPSRNDP
+464 TDATTPSLNDP

-502 EFKARRLTTSEMCDK
+502 EFKARRLTTSDMCDK
-517 NGMIVIGEVA
+517 NGMVVIGEVA
-527 KLPPSAKF
+527 KLPPSAKH

-552 LFLSTETR
+552 LFLSTDTR

-664 LIKQALELYTYV
+664 LVQQALELYTYV

-710 DNVSR
+710 DNIAR

-735 TARQYAYRYGDYR
+735 SARQYAYRYGDYR
-748 YSVSAP
+748 YAVTAD
-754 SGNVS
+754 GNAS

>member
-1 MNSNSRARIRKPQSK
+1 M
-16 PDAEGNKFDPWLL
+16 
-29 WATFR
+29 
-34 RCWMWVIP
+34 
-42 IGLVLAS
+42 
-49 IVVVFLIQNF
+49 
-59 VPRYRAHSLLQANQ
+59 
-73 DYIAFKGVTQVSGD
+73 QVRGD

-100 VLGPVLLSLGD
+100 VLGPVLLNLGD
-111 LGSDSLRSSPDA
+111 LGSDSLCSAADA
-123 EMTLRK
+123 EMELRQ
-129 NLSVTSGGSSF
+129 NLSVTGGGSSV
-140 ALKLSYEDSN
+140 AMRLSYEDPD

-159 AIVESYLRMR
+159 AIVESYLQMR
-169 SDLDQGRISTLE
+169 GDIDQSRISALE

-201 FTELTKEVIGY
+201 FTEMTKESIGY
-212 DPDKPGSALV
+212 NPGDATAVLM
-222 SEGAFALYAR
+222 SEGLFTLFAR

-251 KVQEEDYQA
+251 EVLEENYKVAVE
-260 NIERAK
+260 K
-266 AGEPSPVSMPILQ
+266 AGAGEVTLVIKPVLQ
-279 EPASHQVNEL
+279 VPTESEVSQL
-289 VRSHPNIQK
+289 VRSHPNIRG
-298 LEREIVRYE
+298 LEREIARYE
-307 AKVREIEDAD
+307 TRVRQIEDAD
-317 VIGLKRK
+317 VVGIKRSE
-324 DYNRFRA
+324 YNRFKA
-331 NVYELSQQ
+331 NIQQ
-339 LVAEQQRLY
+339 LLQQFAAEQQRLY
-348 PIELKRLKEAAK
+348 PIELKRLKKLAK
-360 EHYDRQLVRAKQLA
+360 ENYDRQLIRAKQLA
-374 KASQGERQLALL
+374 EATEGERQLALL
-386 EELNQ
+386 QEVNQ

-396 REMEDSLKVVSA
+396 REMEESLEVVSA
-408 HYNEE
+408 QYDEE
-413 TQRLRKFG
+413 TLRLQKFG

-458 GSVVKV
+458 GSVIKV
-464 TDATAPSRNDP
+464 TDATAPSLNDP

-483 IAMASVVAM
+483 IVMASLVAM
-492 LLPFAVGLLF
+492 VLPFVVGLVF
-502 EFKARRLTTSEMCDK
+502 EFKACRLTTSEMCDK
-517 NGMIVIGEVA
+517 NGMEVIGEVA
-527 KLPPSAKF
+527 KLPPSAGH

-644 PAGKLRTTPHR
+644 TAGKLRTTPHR
-655 LITPSSMSA
+655 LITPDAMSA
-664 LIKQALELYTYV
+664 LIKQALEVYSYV

-710 DNVSR
+710 DNISR

-748 YSVSAP
+748 YGVSID
-754 SGNVS
+754 GNAS

>member
-1 MNSNSRARIRKPQSK
+1 MNSNSRARIRTAQSM
-16 PDAEGNKFDPWLL
+16 PDAETNKFDPWLL

-34 RCWMWVIP
+34 RCWMWMIP
-42 IGLVLAS
+42 VGLVLAS
-49 IVVVFLIQNF
+49 IVVVLLIQNF
-59 VPRYRAHSLLQANQ
+59 QPRYRAHSLLQANQ
-73 DYIAFKGVTQVSGD
+73 DYIAYKGVTQVSGD

-100 VLGPVLLSLGD
+100 VLEPVLLSLGD
-111 LGSDSLRSSPDA
+111 LGSESLCSSVDA
-123 EMTLRK
+123 EMMLRE
-129 NLSVTSGGSSF
+129 NLSVASGGSSVT
-140 ALKLSYEDSN
+140 LRLSYEDPS

-169 SDLDQGRISTLE
+169 SDLDQSRISALE
-181 SRLEPEIERARQRV
+181 GRLEPEIERARQRV

-201 FTELTKEVIGY
+201 YTEITKEAIGY
-212 DPDKPGSALV
+212 NPGEKASAV
-222 SEGAFALYAR
+222 VNEGAFALYAR

-246 AKIKL
+246 AKIRL
-251 KVQEEDYQA
+251 KVLEEDYKVA
-260 NIERAK
+260 VEK
-266 AGEPSPVSMPILQ
+266 AGAGGVSPVAMPVLQ
-279 EPASHQVNEL
+279 EPTDYEVNAL
-289 VRSHPNIQK
+289 IRSHPNIRSI
-298 LEREIVRYE
+298 ESEIKRYE
-307 AKVREIEDAD
+307 AGVRRIEDAD
-317 VIGLKRK
+317 VVGIKRAE
-324 DYNRFRA
+324 YNRFKA
-331 NVYELSQQ
+331 NVYQLSQQ
-339 LVAEQQRLY
+339 LVVEQQKLY
-348 PIELKRLKEAAK
+348 PIELERLKQVAK
-360 EHYDRQLVRAKQLA
+360 EQYDRQLVRAKQLA
-374 KASQGERQLALL
+374 KASQGERQFALL
-386 EELNQ
+386 QEVNQ

-396 REMEDSLKVVSA
+396 REMKDSLEVVSS
-408 HYNEE
+408 HYEEE

-464 TDATAPSRNDP
+464 TDATTPSLNDP

-502 EFKARRLTTSEMCDK
+502 EFKARRLTTSDMCDK
-517 NGMIVIGEVA
+517 NGMVVIGEVA
-527 KLPPSAKF
+527 KLPPSAKH

-552 LFLSTETR
+552 LFLSTDTR

-664 LIKQALELYTYV
+664 LVQQALELYTYV

-710 DNVSR
+710 DNIAR

-735 TARQYAYRYGDYR
+735 SARQYAYRYGDYR
-748 YSVSAP
+748 YAVTAD
-754 SGNVS
+754 GNAS

>member
-1 MNSNSRARIRKPQSK
+1 MNSNSRARVRTAQSM
-16 PDAEGNKFDPWLL
+16 PDAETNKFEPWLL

-34 RCWMWVIP
+34 RCWMWMIP
-42 IGLVLAS
+42 VGLVLAS
-49 IVVVFLIQNF
+49 IVVVLLIQNF
-59 VPRYRAHSLLQANQ
+59 QPRYRAHSLLQANQ
-73 DYIAFKGVTQVSGD
+73 DYIAYKGVTQVSGD

-100 VLGPVLLSLGD
+100 VLEPVLLSLGD
-111 LGSDSLRSSPDA
+111 LGSESLCSSVDA
-123 EMTLRK
+123 EVMLRK
-129 NLSVTSGGSSF
+129 NLSVTSGGSSVT
-140 ALKLSYEDSN
+140 LRLSYEDPS

-169 SDLDQGRISTLE
+169 SDLDQSRISALE
-181 SRLEPEIERARQRV
+181 GRLEPEIERARQRV

-201 FTELTKEVIGY
+201 FTEMTKEAIGY
-212 DPDKPGSALV
+212 NPGEKASAV
-222 SEGAFALYAR
+222 VNEGAFALYAR

-246 AKIKL
+246 AKIRL
-251 KVQEEDYQA
+251 KVLEENYKVA
-260 NIERAK
+260 VEK
-266 AGEPSPVSMPILQ
+266 AGAGGVSPVAMPVLQ
-279 EPASHQVNEL
+279 EPTDYEVNTL
-289 VRSHPNIQK
+289 IRSHPNIRSI
-298 LEREIVRYE
+298 ESEIKRYE
-307 AKVREIEDAD
+307 ARVRQIEDAD
-317 VIGLKRK
+317 VVGIKRAE
-324 DYNRFRA
+324 YNRFKA
-331 NVYELSQQ
+331 NVYQLSQQ
-339 LVAEQQRLY
+339 LVVEQQKLY
-348 PIELKRLKEAAK
+348 PIELERLKQVAK
-360 EHYDRQLVRAKQLA
+360 EQYDRQLVRAKQLA
-374 KASQGERQLALL
+374 KASQGERQFALL
-386 EELNQ
+386 QEVNQ

-396 REMEDSLKVVSA
+396 REMKDSLEVVSS
-408 HYNEE
+408 HYEEE

-464 TDATAPSRNDP
+464 TDATTPSLNDP

-502 EFKARRLTTSEMCDK
+502 EFKARRLTTSDMCDK
-517 NGMIVIGEVA
+517 NGMVVIGEVA
-527 KLPPSAKF
+527 KLPPSAKH

-621 VLAEEISLD
+621 VLAEEVSLD

-664 LIKQALELYTYV
+664 LVQQALELYTYV

-710 DNVSR
+710 DNIAR

-735 TARQYAYRYGDYR
+735 SARQYAYRYGDYR
-748 YSVSAP
+748 YAVAAD
-754 SGNVS
+754 GNAS

>member
-1 MNSNSRARIRKPQSK
+1 MNSNSRARIRTAQSM
-16 PDAEGNKFDPWLL
+16 PDAETNKFDPWLL

-42 IGLVLAS
+42 VGLVLAS
-49 IVVVFLIQNF
+49 IVVVLLIQNF
-59 VPRYRAHSLLQANQ
+59 QPRYRAHSLLQANQ
-73 DYIAFKGVTQVSGD
+73 DYIAYKGVTQVSGD

-100 VLGPVLLSLGD
+100 VLEPVLLSLGD
-111 LGSDSLRSSPDA
+111 LGSESLCSSVDA
-123 EMTLRK
+123 EMMLRE
-129 NLSVTSGGSSF
+129 NLSVASGGSSVT
-140 ALKLSYEDSN
+140 LRLSYEDPS

-169 SDLDQGRISTLE
+169 SDLDQSRISALE
-181 SRLEPEIERARQRV
+181 GRLEPEIERARQRV

-201 FTELTKEVIGY
+201 FTEMTKESIGY
-212 DPDKPGSALV
+212 NPGEKASAV
-222 SEGAFALYAR
+222 VNEGAFALYAR

-246 AKIKL
+246 AKIRL
-251 KVQEEDYQA
+251 KVLEEDYKVA
-260 NIERAK
+260 VEK
-266 AGEPSPVSMPILQ
+266 AGAGGVSPVAMPVLQ
-279 EPASHQVNEL
+279 EPTDYEVNAL
-289 VRSHPNIQK
+289 IRSHPNIRSI
-298 LEREIVRYE
+298 ESEIKRYE
-307 AKVREIEDAD
+307 DRVRQIEDAD
-317 VIGLKRK
+317 VVGIKRAE
-324 DYNRFRA
+324 YNRFKA
-331 NVYELSQQ
+331 NVYQLSQQ
-339 LVAEQQRLY
+339 LVVEQQKLY
-348 PIELKRLKEAAK
+348 PIELERLKQVAK
-360 EHYDRQLVRAKQLA
+360 EQYDRQLVRAKQLA
-374 KASQGERQLALL
+374 KASQGERQFALL
-386 EELNQ
+386 QEVNQ

-396 REMEDSLKVVSA
+396 REMKDSLEVVSS
-408 HYNEE
+408 HYEEE

-464 TDATAPSRNDP
+464 TDATTPSLNDP

-502 EFKARRLTTSEMCDK
+502 EFKARRLTTSDMCDK
-517 NGMIVIGEVA
+517 NGMVVIGEVA
-527 KLPPSAKF
+527 KLPPSAKH

-552 LFLSTETR
+552 LFLSTDTR

-664 LIKQALELYTYV
+664 LVQQALELYTYV

-710 DNVSR
+710 DNIAR

-735 TARQYAYRYGDYR
+735 SARQYAYRYGDYR
-748 YSVSAP
+748 YAVTAD
-754 SGNVS
+754 GNAS

>member
-1 MNSNSRARIRKPQSK
+1 MNSNSRARIRTAQSM
-16 PDAEGNKFDPWLL
+16 PDAETNKFDPWLL

-34 RCWMWVIP
+34 RCWMWMIP
-42 IGLVLAS
+42 VGLVLAS
-49 IVVVFLIQNF
+49 IVVVLLIQNF
-59 VPRYRAHSLLQANQ
+59 EPRYRAHSLLQANQ
-73 DYIAFKGVTQVSGD
+73 DYIAYKGVTRVSGD

-100 VLGPVLLSLGD
+100 VLEPVLLSLGD
-111 LGSDSLRSSPDA
+111 LGSESLCSSVDA
-123 EMTLRK
+123 EMMLRK
-129 NLSVTSGGSSF
+129 NLSVASGGSSVT
-140 ALKLSYEDSN
+140 LRLSYEDPS

-169 SDLDQGRISTLE
+169 SDLDQSRISALE
-181 SRLEPEIERARQRV
+181 GRLEPEIERARQRV

-201 FTELTKEVIGY
+201 FTEMTKEAIGY
-212 DPDKPGSALV
+212 NPGEKASAV
-222 SEGAFALYAR
+222 VNEGAFALYAR

-246 AKIKL
+246 AKIRL
-251 KVQEEDYQA
+251 KVLEEDYKVA
-260 NIERAK
+260 VEK
-266 AGEPSPVSMPILQ
+266 AGAGGVSPVAMPVLQ
-279 EPASHQVNEL
+279 EPTDYEVNTL
-289 VRSHPNIQK
+289 IRSHPNIRSI
-298 LEREIVRYE
+298 ESEIKRYE
-307 AKVREIEDAD
+307 ARVRQIEDAD
-317 VIGLKRK
+317 VVGIKRAE
-324 DYNRFRA
+324 YNRFKA
-331 NVYELSQQ
+331 NVYQLSQQ
-339 LVAEQQRLY
+339 LVVEQQKLY
-348 PIELKRLKEAAK
+348 PIELERLKQVAK
-360 EHYDRQLVRAKQLA
+360 EQYDRQLVRAKQLA
-374 KASQGERQLALL
+374 KASQGERQFALL
-386 EELNQ
+386 QEVNQ

-396 REMEDSLKVVSA
+396 REMKDSLEVVSS
-408 HYNEE
+408 HYEEE

-464 TDATAPSRNDP
+464 TDATAPSLNDP

-483 IAMASVVAM
+483 ILMASLVAM

-502 EFKARRLTTSEMCDK
+502 EFKARRLTTSDMCDK
-517 NGMIVIGEVA
+517 NGMVVIGEVA
-527 KLPPSAKF
+527 KLPPSAKH

-552 LFLSTETR
+552 LFLSTETC

-621 VLAEEISLD
+621 VLAEEVSLD

-664 LIKQALELYTYV
+664 LVQQALELYTYV

-710 DNVSR
+710 DNVAR

-735 TARQYAYRYGDYR
+735 SARQYAYRYGDYR
-748 YSVSAP
+748 YGVSAD
-754 SGNVS
+754 GNAS

>member
-1 MNSNSRARIRKPQSK
+1 MNSNSRARIRTAQSM
-16 PDAEGNKFDPWLL
+16 PDAETNKFDPWLL

-34 RCWMWVIP
+34 RCWMWMIP
-42 IGLVLAS
+42 VGLVLAS
-49 IVVVFLIQNF
+49 IVVVLLIQNF
-59 VPRYRAHSLLQANQ
+59 EPRYRAHSLLQANQ
-73 DYIAFKGVTQVSGD
+73 DYIAYKGVTRVSGD

-100 VLGPVLLSLGD
+100 VLEPVLLSLGD
-111 LGSDSLRSSPDA
+111 LGSESLCSSVDA
-123 EMTLRK
+123 EMMLRK
-129 NLSVTSGGSSF
+129 NLSVASGGSSVT
-140 ALKLSYEDSN
+140 LRLSYEDPS

-169 SDLDQGRISTLE
+169 SDLDQSRISALE
-181 SRLEPEIERARQRV
+181 GRLEPEIERARQRV

-201 FTELTKEVIGY
+201 FTEMTKEAIGY
-212 DPDKPGSALV
+212 NPGEKASAV
-222 SEGAFALYAR
+222 VNEGAFALYAR

-246 AKIKL
+246 AKIRL
-251 KVQEEDYQA
+251 KVLEEDYKVA
-260 NIERAK
+260 VEK
-266 AGEPSPVSMPILQ
+266 AGAGGVSPVAMPVLQ
-279 EPASHQVNEL
+279 EPTDYEVNTL
-289 VRSHPNIQK
+289 IRSHPNIRSI
-298 LEREIVRYE
+298 ESEIKRYE
-307 AKVREIEDAD
+307 ARVRQIEDAD
-317 VIGLKRK
+317 VVGIKRAE
-324 DYNRFRA
+324 YNRFKA
-331 NVYELSQQ
+331 NVYQLSQQ
-339 LVAEQQRLY
+339 LVVEQQKLY
-348 PIELKRLKEAAK
+348 PIELERLKQVAK
-360 EHYDRQLVRAKQLA
+360 EQYDRQLVRAKQLA
-374 KASQGERQLALL
+374 KASQGERQFALL
-386 EELNQ
+386 QEVNQ

-396 REMEDSLKVVSA
+396 REMKDSLEVVSS
-408 HYNEE
+408 HYEEE

-464 TDATAPSRNDP
+464 TDATAPSLNDP

-483 IAMASVVAM
+483 IAMASLVAM

-502 EFKARRLTTSEMCDK
+502 EFKARRLTTSDMCDK
-517 NGMIVIGEVA
+517 NGMVVIGEVA
-527 KLPPSAKF
+527 KLPPSAKH

-542 EESIDTLRSS
+542 EESVDTLRSS

-621 VLAEEISLD
+621 VLAEEVSLD

-664 LIKQALELYTYV
+664 LVQQALELYTYV

-710 DNVSR
+710 DNVAR

-748 YSVSAP
+748 YGVSAD
-754 SGNVS
+754 GNAS

>member
-1 MNSNSRARIRKPQSK
+1 MNSNSRARIRTAQSM
-16 PDAEGNKFDPWLL
+16 PDAETNKFDPWLL

-34 RCWMWVIP
+34 RCWMWMIP
-42 IGLVLAS
+42 VGLVLAS
-49 IVVVFLIQNF
+49 IVVVLLIQNF
-59 VPRYRAHSLLQANQ
+59 EPRYRAHSLLQANQ
-73 DYIAFKGVTQVSGD
+73 DYIAYKGVTRVSGD

-100 VLGPVLLSLGD
+100 VLEPVLLSLGD
-111 LGSDSLRSSPDA
+111 LGSESLCSSVDA
-123 EMTLRK
+123 EMMLRK
-129 NLSVTSGGSSF
+129 NLSVASGGSSVT
-140 ALKLSYEDSN
+140 LRLSYEDPS

-169 SDLDQGRISTLE
+169 SDLDQSRISALE
-181 SRLEPEIERARQRV
+181 GRLEPEIERARQRV

-201 FTELTKEVIGY
+201 FTEMTKEAIGY
-212 DPDKPGSALV
+212 NPGEKASAV
-222 SEGAFALYAR
+222 VNEGAFALYAR

-246 AKIKL
+246 AKIRL
-251 KVQEEDYQA
+251 KVLEEDYKVA
-260 NIERAK
+260 VEK
-266 AGEPSPVSMPILQ
+266 AGAGGVSPVAMPVLQ
-279 EPASHQVNEL
+279 EPTDYEVNAL
-289 VRSHPNIQK
+289 IRSHPNIRSI
-298 LEREIVRYE
+298 ESEIKRYE
-307 AKVREIEDAD
+307 ARVRQIEDAD
-317 VIGLKRK
+317 VVGIKRAE
-324 DYNRFRA
+324 YNRFKA
-331 NVYELSQQ
+331 NVYQLSQQ
-339 LVAEQQRLY
+339 LVVEQQKLY
-348 PIELKRLKEAAK
+348 PIELERLKQVAK
-360 EHYDRQLVRAKQLA
+360 EQYDRQLVRAKQLA
-374 KASQGERQLALL
+374 KASQGERQFALL
-386 EELNQ
+386 QEVNQ

-396 REMEDSLKVVSA
+396 REMKDSLEVVSS
-408 HYNEE
+408 HYEEE

-464 TDATAPSRNDP
+464 TDATAPSLNDP

-483 IAMASVVAM
+483 ILMASLVAM

-502 EFKARRLTTSEMCDK
+502 EFKARRLTTSDMCDK
-517 NGMIVIGEVA
+517 NGMVVIGEVA
-527 KLPPSAKF
+527 KLPPSAKH

-552 LFLSTETR
+552 LFLSTETC

-621 VLAEEISLD
+621 VLAEEVSLD

-664 LIKQALELYTYV
+664 LVQQALELYTYV

-710 DNVSR
+710 DNVAR

-735 TARQYAYRYGDYR
+735 SARQYAYRYGDYR
-748 YSVSAP
+748 YGVSAD
-754 SGNVS
+754 GNAS

>member
-1 MNSNSRARIRKPQSK
+1 MNSKSRTRVQNAKSK
-16 PDAEGNKFDPWLL
+16 SADENKFDPWLL
-29 WATFR
+29 WAAFR
-34 RCWMWVIP
+34 RCWMWMIP
-42 IGLVLAS
+42 VGLVLAS
-49 IVVVFLIQNF
+49 IVVVFLIHNF

-73 DYIAFKGVTQVSGD
+73 DYIAYKGVTQVSGD

-100 VLGPVLLSLGD
+100 VLEPVLLSLGE
-111 LGSDSLRSSPDA
+111 LGSESLCSAADA
-123 EMTLRK
+123 EMMLRE
-129 NLSVTSGGSSF
+129 NLSVTNGGSPI
-140 ALKLSYEDSN
+140 ALRLSYEDPN

-169 SDLDQGRISTLE
+169 SDLDQSRISALE

-201 FTELTKEVIGY
+201 FTEMTKESIGY
-212 DPDKPGSALV
+212 NPVDPASALV

-232 LQSQLSDLKQGIAF
+232 LQSQLSDLRQGIAF

-251 KVQEEDYQA
+251 RVLEEDYKVAVNKA
-260 NIERAK
+260 N
-266 AGEPSPVSMPILQ
+266 AGEVSPVTLPILQ
-279 EPASHQVNEL
+279 EPTDSEVNQL
-289 VRSHPNIQK
+289 VRSHPAIRS
-298 LEREIVRYE
+298 LEHDITRYE
-307 AKVREIEDAD
+307 TRVRQIEDAD
-317 VIGLKRK
+317 VVGLKRNE
-324 DYNRFRA
+324 YNRFKA
-331 NVYELSQQ
+331 KAYELSQK

-348 PIELKRLKEAAK
+348 PIELERLKQVAK
-360 EHYDRQLVRAKQLA
+360 ETYDRELIRAKQLA
-374 KASQGERQLALL
+374 KASEGERQHALVQQVS
-386 EELNQ
+386 Q

-396 REMEDSLKVVSA
+396 REMEDSLEVVST

-439 VWDVLRKRLLAV
+439 VWDVLRQRLLAV

-464 TDATAPSRNDP
+464 TDATAPSLNDP

-483 IAMASVVAM
+483 ILMASLVAM
-492 LLPFAVGLLF
+492 LLPFAVGLVF
-502 EFKARRLTTSEMCDK
+502 EFKARRLTTSDMCDK
-517 NGMIVIGEVA
+517 NGMVVIGEVA
-527 KLPPSAKF
+527 KLPPSAKH

-644 PAGKLRTTPHR
+644 TAGKLRTTPHR
-655 LITPSSMSA
+655 LITPDAMSA
-664 LIKQALELYTYV
+664 LIKQALEVYSYV

-710 DNVSR
+710 DNISR

-748 YSVSAP
+748 YGVSID
-754 SGNVS
+754 GNAS

>member
-1 MNSNSRARIRKPQSK
+1 M
-16 PDAEGNKFDPWLL
+16 
-29 WATFR
+29 
-34 RCWMWVIP
+34 
-42 IGLVLAS
+42 
-49 IVVVFLIQNF
+49 
-59 VPRYRAHSLLQANQ
+59 
-73 DYIAFKGVTQVSGD
+73 QVRGD

-100 VLGPVLLSLGD
+100 VLGPVLLNLGD
-111 LGSDSLRSSPDA
+111 LGSDSLCSAADA
-123 EMTLRK
+123 EMELRQ
-129 NLSVTSGGSSF
+129 NLSVTGGGSSV
-140 ALKLSYEDSN
+140 AMRLSYEDPD

-159 AIVESYLRMR
+159 AIVESYLQMR
-169 SDLDQGRISTLE
+169 GDIDQSRIRALE

-201 FTELTKEVIGY
+201 FTEMTKESIGY
-212 DPDKPGSALV
+212 NPGDATAVLM
-222 SEGAFALYAR
+222 SEGLFTLFAR

-251 KVQEEDYQA
+251 EVLEENYKVAVE
-260 NIERAK
+260 K
-266 AGEPSPVSMPILQ
+266 AGAGEVTLVIKPVLQ
-279 EPASHQVNEL
+279 VPTESEVSQL
-289 VRSHPNIQK
+289 VRSHPNIRG
-298 LEREIVRYE
+298 LEREIARYE
-307 AKVREIEDAD
+307 TRVRQIEDAD
-317 VIGLKRK
+317 VVGIKRSE
-324 DYNRFRA
+324 YNRFKA
-331 NVYELSQQ
+331 NIQQ
-339 LVAEQQRLY
+339 LLQQFAAEQQRLY
-348 PIELKRLKEAAK
+348 PIELKRLKKLAK
-360 EHYDRQLVRAKQLA
+360 ENYDRQLIRAKQLA
-374 KASQGERQLALL
+374 EATEGERQLALL
-386 EELNQ
+386 QEVNQ

-396 REMEDSLKVVSA
+396 REMEESLEVVSA
-408 HYNEE
+408 QYDEE
-413 TQRLRKFG
+413 TLRLQKFG

-458 GSVVKV
+458 GSVIKV
-464 TDATAPSRNDP
+464 TDATAPSLNDP

-483 IAMASVVAM
+483 IVMASLVAM
-492 LLPFAVGLLF
+492 VLPFVVGLVF
-502 EFKARRLTTSEMCDK
+502 EFKACRLTTSEMCDK
-517 NGMIVIGEVA
+517 NGMEVIGEVA
-527 KLPPSAKF
+527 KLPPSAGH

-644 PAGKLRTTPHR
+644 TAGKLRTTPHR
-655 LITPSSMSA
+655 LITPDAMSA
-664 LIKQALELYTYV
+664 LIKQALEVYSYV

-710 DNVSR
+710 DNISR

-748 YSVSAP
+748 YGVSID
-754 SGNVS
+754 GNAS